1 MFRIGLV
8 VNPDAGLGGRLGLK
22 GSDGLA
28 LKARAEGA
36 EDRAGPRARS
46 AMALLENA
54 LTKYGA
60 TVLISEGRM
69 GSEWLDSESDINTIV
84 VHESSGTTS
93 HEDTRELVKILVNQG
108 VDLILYAGG
117 DGTTRDLIQTLEENE
132 SSTIPIVGIPCGVK
146 MYSGCFASSPKAA
159 SEVVEAWMGGDLL
172 VASTEVLDLDEEI
185 YRDGGWS
192 VRLYAEA
199 MTPSSPRWMQGAK
212 EMVESAS
219 EDEVIEG
226 IAEHVRDVLMS
237 PERLVIWGS
246 GGTLRRIG
254 EIVGLSP
261 TLLGMDASLGNNQ
274 VGTDLSERGLIEL
287 LDSHRGEVTILLSP
301 MGGQGFLIGRG
312 NLQLSPEVLRKA
324 KPSSVLGIC
333 TPSKLLT
340 IRSLRIETGDDELDD
355 IFREMKYL
363 KALQGYRTTRILP
376 VSVD

>member
-8 VNPDAGLGGRLGLK
+8 INPDAGLGGRLGLK

-28 LKARAEGA
+28 LEARAAGA
-36 EDRAGPRARS
+36 EDRAGPRARI
-46 AMALLENA
+46 AMALLEPA

-69 GSEWLDSESDINTIV
+69 GSEWLDSESDISTIV
-84 VHESSGTTS
+84 VHESEGPTS
-93 HEDTRELVKILVNQG
+93 SDDTRELVSILVSKG
-108 VDLILYAGG
+108 ADLIVYAGG
-117 DGTTRDLIQTLEENE
+117 DGTTRDLVQTLEKNE
-132 SSTIPIVGIPCGVK
+132 SATTPIVGIPCGVK

-159 SEVVEAWMGGDLL
+159 AEVVEAWMGGDLL
-172 VASTEVLDLDEEI
+172 VASTEVLDLDEKA

-246 GGTLRRIG
+246 GGTLRRVG

-261 TLLGMDASLGNNQ
+261 TLLGIDASVGHNQ
-274 VGTDLSERGLIEL
+274 IGTDLSEEGLIEL
-287 LDSHRGEVTILLSP
+287 LNSHHGSVTILLSP

-312 NLQLSPEVLRKA
+312 NLQLSPDVLRKA
-324 KPSSVLGIC
+324 SPSSVLGVC
-333 TPSKLLT
+333 TPSKLMS

-355 IFREMKYL
+355 TFREMKYL

>member
-146 MYSGCFASSPKAA
+146 M
-159 SEVVEAWMGGDLL
+159 
-172 VASTEVLDLDEEI
+172 
-185 YRDGGWS
+185 
-192 VRLYAEA
+192 
-199 MTPSSPRWMQGAK
+199 
-212 EMVESAS
+212 
-219 EDEVIEG
+219 
-226 IAEHVRDVLMS
+226 
-237 PERLVIWGS
+237 
-246 GGTLRRIG
+246 
-254 EIVGLSP
+254 LS
-261 TLLGMDASLGNNQ
+261 
-274 VGTDLSERGLIEL
+274 LI
-287 LDSHRGEVTILLSP
+287 HI
-301 MGGQGFLIGRG
+301 
-312 NLQLSPEVLRKA
+312 
-324 KPSSVLGIC
+324 
-333 TPSKLLT
+333 
-340 IRSLRIETGDDELDD
+340 
-355 IFREMKYL
+355 
-363 KALQGYRTTRILP
+363 
-376 VSVD
+376 